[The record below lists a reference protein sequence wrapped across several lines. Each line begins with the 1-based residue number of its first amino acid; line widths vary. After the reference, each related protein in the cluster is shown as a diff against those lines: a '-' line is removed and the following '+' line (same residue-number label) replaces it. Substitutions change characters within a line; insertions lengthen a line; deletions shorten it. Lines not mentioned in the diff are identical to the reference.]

1 MIHRFFSKNGW
12 LYCVICIFLIICLWN
27 YPLRYTFSHAWI
39 FFIFFSPE
47 SCDKV
52 QCTGR
57 KTCLLDQVLRPHCVR
72 CQGYCS
78 SNSFGDYVCGADNV
92 TYSSTCHIRQ
102 AACMKG
108 KAVPQ
113 AYRGK
118 CKGNFFRNKASLYHL
133 HFFLK

>member
-1 MIHRFFSKNGW
+1 MIFSAELKIV
-12 LYCVICIFLIICLWN
+12 LSFCIFLFIYL
-27 YPLRYTFSHAWI
+27 FS
-39 FFIFFSPE
+39 E

-52 QCTGR
+52 QCSGR

-72 CQGYCS
+72 CQGFCS

-108 KAVPQ
+108 KAVQQ

-118 CKGNFFRNKASLYHL
+118 CKGMFFFSFFIGVCHL
-133 HFFLK
+133 ITCLSIMLISFEKNIYF

>member
-1 MIHRFFSKNGW
+1 M
-12 LYCVICIFLIICLWN
+12 LYYYFVYFYFLIFIYFFFL
-27 YPLRYTFSHAWI
+27 FS
-39 FFIFFSPE
+39 E

-52 QCTGR
+52 QCSGR

-72 CQGYCS
+72 CQGFCS

-108 KAVPQ
+108 KAVQQ

-118 CKGNFFRNKASLYHL
+118 CKGNFFFHISMPCHL
-133 HFFLK
+133 ITCLSIMLISFEKKICF